1 MTETLTSPTPTLSPA
16 PSTSSRAP
24 SPAPSRSRIV
34 LLTLAPLIL
43 LAAVIATFLATD
55 GAGLNVAPVVPIETV
70 QFDRTVLTPN
80 QIELHLRNT
89 SQEPLD
95 IAQININDAI
105 WPFVSSQDP
114 IPRLGTA
121 TITLT
126 YPWVEGDAYG
136 ITLLTSNSVLIDAS
150 IGAASLTQS
159 TGGSTLWSLAL
170 VGVYVGIIPV
180 ILGMLWLPVLRR
192 LSRRWTRFLMA
203 ATVGL
208 LIFLGIDATAEAV
221 EQAGLLAAPLQGLG
235 IVGIGIALT
244 FALLQAIGQRQQSA
258 ATPEARQLGFATMI
272 AIGIGLH
279 NLGEGLAIGASFAV
293 GAAALG
299 TFLVIGF
306 IIQNITEGMGIVI
319 PLARQRP
326 TIQRLALLAV
336 IGGAPAVVG
345 TWVGGLT
352 TSSGPA
358 VLFLAVG
365 AGAVFQV
372 AFSIGRGLVWRSE
385 ESAGQRMPLTAFSG
399 LAAGMLVLYVMGVFV
414 K

>member
-1 MTETLTSPTPTLSPA
+1 MADATTVPDPSAALPTPTPTPSPSPTP
-16 PSTSSRAP
+16 SRGRVA
-24 SPAPSRSRIV
+24 
-34 LLTLAPLIL
+34 LLTLAPLVL
-43 LAAVIATFLATD
+43 LAAVIATFLLTD
-55 GAGLNVAPVVPIETV
+55 GAGLNVQPAAPVETV
-70 QFDRTVLTPN
+70 QFDRTVLSPN
-80 QIELHLRNT
+80 RIELHLRNT
-89 SQEPLD
+89 GQEPLD
-95 IAQININDAI
+95 IAQVNINDAI
-105 WPFVSSQDP
+105 WPFTATQDP
-114 IPRLGTA
+114 IPRLGSA
-121 TITLT
+121 TVTMT
-126 YPWVEGDAYG
+126 YPWVEGDAYA
-136 ITLLTSNSVLIDAS
+136 ITMLTSNAILIDTA
-150 IGAASLTQS
+150 IDAATTTRT

-208 LIFLGIDATAEAV
+208 LVFLGIDATAEAV
-221 EQAGLLAAPLQGLG
+221 EQAGLLGGPLQGFG

-306 IIQNITEGMGIVI
+306 ILQNITEGMGIVV

-326 TIQRLALLAV
+326 TLQRLALLAV
-336 IGGAPAVVG
+336 IGGAPAIAG

-358 VLFLAVG
+358 VLFLAIG

-372 AFSIGRGLVWRSE
+372 AVSIGRGLVWRGE
-385 ESAGQRMPLTAFSG
+385 EPAGQRMPLTAFSG

>member
-1 MTETLTSPTPTLSPA
+1 MADTLTTTPLAPPA
-16 PSTSSRAP
+16 PAPASPSSRG
-24 SPAPSRSRIV
+24 RIILMV
-34 LLTLAPLIL
+34 LAPLVL
-43 LAAVIATFLATD
+43 LAAVIATFLLTD

-80 QIELHLRNT
+80 QIELHFRNT
-89 SQEPLD
+89 SHEPID
-95 IAQININDAI
+95 IAQINVNDAI
-105 WPFVSSQDP
+105 WPFTVSQDP
-114 IPRLGTA
+114 IPRLGSA
-121 TITLT
+121 TITLD

-136 ITLLTSNSVLIDAS
+136 ITLLTSNSVLIDTA
-150 IGAASLTQS
+150 IDAAASTPI
-159 TGGSTLWSLAL
+159 TDGSTLWSLAL

-180 ILGMLWLPVLRR
+180 ILGMLWLPVLSR
-192 LSRRWTRFLMA
+192 LSRKWNRFLMA

-306 IIQNITEGMGIVI
+306 IIQNITEGMGIVV

-326 TIQRLALLAV
+326 TLQRLALLAV
-336 IGGAPAVVG
+336 IGGAPAIVG

-352 TSSGPA
+352 TSSAPA

-372 AFSIGRGLVWRSE
+372 AFSIGRSLVWRAE
-385 ESAGQRMPLTAFSG
+385 EQADRRMPLTAFSG
-399 LAAGMLVLYVMGVFV
+399 LAAGMLVLYVMGVFL